1 MLKTLFQE
9 TIIELQLKK
18 TIFLRMLFY
27 VIFLQILAVIAR
39 YHQQILSPLGNDF
52 SIDRLIMQLNQRY
65 KDNWN
70 VASMAEYC
78 KLSVGYFSHIFKK
91 RIGVAPMRYLNEL
104 RVEKAK
110 ELIAT
115 NAMKLSDIASMV
127 GFSDPLYFSRVFK
140 KDCREFLL
148 KNSSSLCLHLILQ
161 SGGLINNGFISP

>member
-18 TIFLRMLFY
+18 PFFEDVVLCNL
-27 VIFLQILAVIAR
+27 LQILAIIAR
-39 YHQQILSPLGNDF
+39 SHQQILSPLGNDF

-115 NAMKLSDIASMV
+115 NTMNLSDIASMV

-140 KDCREFLL
+140 KTTGIPPKEFQQSLL
-148 KNSSSLCLHLILQ
+148 TSNTPKWW
-161 SGGLINNGFISP
+161 PDK